1 MRRLIALICLQL
13 ATVTVGACGDS
24 GPMGPSVG
32 LNQPFTLAPGEV
44 TRIGT
49 TGLRV
54 EFLRVS
60 GDSRCP
66 ADAVCILGGDAI
78 VHVRVLD
85 GGGTADYELHTGD
98 ASLASVTHGSVRLTL
113 DALEPYPFSSLPP
126 IAPGDYRATLIATR
140 V

>member
-1 MRRLIALICLQL
+1 MRCLSVSMCL
-13 ATVTVGACGDS
+13 LMVTAWVGGCGHS
-24 GPMGPSVG
+24 GPMAPSVG
-32 LNQPFTLAPGEV
+32 LNEPFTLAPGEV
-44 TRIGT
+44 ARIGT

-54 EFLRVS
+54 VFLSVS

-66 ADAVCILGGDAI
+66 ADAVCILGGDAV
-78 VHVRVLD
+78 VHIRVLD

-98 ASLASVTHGSVRLTL
+98 ASLGSVTHGSVRLTL

-126 IAPGDYRATLIATR
+126 IEPDDYRATLIAAR